1 MPVSIRLDP
10 DTEQRLNHLAEV
22 TGRTK
27 AFYLRKLI
35 EDHLEEIE
43 DTYLAEQALERL
55 RQGKDRVLS
64 AEEFWRA
71 LDS

>member
-10 DTEQRLNHLAEV
+10 DTEQRLTHLAEA

-35 EDHLEEIE
+35 EDHLEDIE
-43 DTYLAEQALERL
+43 DAYLAEQALERL

-64 AEEFWRA
+64 SEEFWRA